1 MNQFQNV
8 ETSTLVEMLAQRT
21 QQLTSLLVSAVN
33 AKEFADC
40 KKMIEQLQFEIN
52 LRQTRSD
59 DTSFTRPDVP
69 SQTDTTI

>member
-8 ETSTLVEMLAQRT
+8 ETSTLVEMLAQHT
-21 QQLTSLLVSAVN
+21 QQLTSMLLSAVN

-59 DTSFTRPDVP
+59 NTPFTRPELP
-69 SQTDTTI
+69 SQADTTI